1 MASYTVP
8 QHRRASVEEAC
19 RTLRAA
25 RRVVLTTH
33 VNADGDGAGSE
44 VAVAAW
50 LRALGA
56 QAWIVNPTPFPDMF
70 RFMVPE
76 SSWVLDATTPKA
88 QELSAQADVAVVLDT
103 GEASRIG
110 RVKPLIDHRTTVI
123 VDHHPEGDK
132 PLQGIS
138 VRDPGASATGE
149 LVFDLL
155 STSDGPWPAA
165 ALDALYVAILTD
177 TGGFRFSNS
186 TPGAH
191 RVVAELVERGV
202 DPEAMHDHVY
212 GAKPLRHFRLLKASL
227 ATLDFDE
234 GAGLAWMLV
243 PRQVYDDLGA
253 EPDDLEGL
261 VDYPRSVEGAEVG
274 ILFRQ
279 TRRGDTKVSFR
290 SNGEVDV
297 NEVARRFDGGGHVKA
312 SGALIRGLPE
322 EVVPRVLDATR
333 QAVRRGATHRVEE
346 PGGGE
351 GRT

>member
-1 MASYTVP
+1 
-8 QHRRASVEEAC
+8 
-19 RTLRAA
+19 
-25 RRVVLTTH
+25 
-33 VNADGDGAGSE
+33 
-44 VAVAAW
+44 
-50 LRALGA
+50 
-56 QAWIVNPTPFPDMF
+56 MF

-76 SSWVLDATTPKA
+76 SSWVLDATTPRA

-110 RVKPLIDHRTTVI
+110 RVKPLIDRRTTVI

-138 VRDPGASATGE
+138 VRDAGASATGE

-155 STSDGPWPAA
+155 SASGGPWPRV

-177 TGGFRFSNS
+177 TGGFRFGNS

-191 RVVAELVERGV
+191 RVVAELIERGV
-202 DPEAMHDHVY
+202 DPEAMHGHVY
-212 GAKPLRHFRLLKASL
+212 GAKPLRHFRLLRASL

-234 GAGLAWMLV
+234 DVGLAWMLV

-274 ILFRQ
+274 LLFRQ
-279 TRRGDTKVSFR
+279 TRQGDTKVSFR
-290 SNGEVDV
+290 SNGDVDV

-333 QAVRRGATHRVEE
+333 QAVRRGAVRRVEE